1 MNQIPYL
8 ASAPLPPM
16 QLRPLQL
23 SWFPFFPPDPPPS
36 SDFWTT
42 ATVKDRFKE
51 LQHIIALAQSMRKE
65 LEMLIKVKE
74 SNGSPSDADDR
85 GNEVLVSG
93 FWKFLQGRGIDVEA
107 QGAVTSEAASAVMSK
122 LRALLEPF
130 RVVVD
135 ETSPWEEKSAAVRLG
150 DKVKKSNRNKGWR
163 KRKRKRVAEALEKE
177 RNQFEELDQKAD
189 EWRVREIAKDMAQRK
204 VEKMKEIAKKKAK
217 EEKKRLE
224 SELELVL
231 IVEKLQELRSIRIEK
246 MKKQGHFLPDEDDKF
261 LEKVRAAVEEEER
274 QARAAADTDAAK
286 EAIASAEESRKVNEE
301 GGVAPKDDNKKNENK
316 AMEKK
321 VIHHGSDAAS
331 DAETGNKKVAQRV
344 DGQRHGAYDY
354 VANLPQE
361 FYHYYH
367 GSNTD
372 MGTLIE
378 VRRSWDSYIRPGGSR
393 IPGHWVQPPPPADEI
408 WASYLVPP
416 IPKAIRGSLEESE
429 QRQQLM
435 PRKGDRDRE
444 ELVMLMFGWF
454 HDQ

>member
-1 MNQIPYL
+1 MNQIPYH
-8 ASAPLPPM
+8 ASAPLPPV
-16 QLRPLQL
+16 QLRALQL

-51 LQHIIALAQSMRKE
+51 LQDIIALAQSMRKE
-65 LEMLIKVKE
+65 LEMLIKVQE
-74 SNGSPSDADDR
+74 SNGSPSDGDDG
-85 GNEVLVSG
+85 GNEVLDSG
-93 FWKFLQGRGIDVEA
+93 FWKFLQGRGIDIEA
-107 QGAVTSEAASAVMSK
+107 QGVVTAEAASAVMSK

-130 RVVVD
+130 RVVAD
-135 ETSPWEEKSAAVRLG
+135 DASPWEEKSAAVRLG

-163 KRKRKRVAEALEKE
+163 KRKRKRVAEALEME
-177 RNQFEELDQKAD
+177 RNQFEELDRKAD
-189 EWRVREIAKDMAQRK
+189 DWRVREIAKYIAQRK
-204 VEKMKEIAKKKAK
+204 VEKMKEIAKQKAK

-231 IVEKLQELRSIRIEK
+231 IVEKLQELQSIRIEK

-261 LEKVRAAVEEEER
+261 LEKVRAAVEEEEH

-286 EAIASAEESRKVNEE
+286 DAIASAEESRKVNEE
-301 GGVAPKDDNKKNENK
+301 GGVAPKVDNNKNENK

-331 DAETGNKKVAQRV
+331 EAETGNKTVALGV

-367 GSNTD
+367 GSNID

-378 VRRSWDSYIRPGGSR
+378 VRQSWDAYIRPGGSR
-393 IPGHWVQPPPPADEI
+393 IPGHWVQSPPPADEI
-408 WASYLVPP
+408 WESYLVPP
-416 IPKAIRGSLEESE
+416 IPR
-429 QRQQLM
+429 
-435 PRKGDRDRE
+435 
-444 ELVMLMFGWF
+444 
-454 HDQ
+454 